1 MDYQKLILVG
11 NASTGAILRK
21 SKNGEVSFAT
31 FGVGVK
37 NSKERTSF
45 FPVVVF
51 GKLGESLIPY
61 IGKGRQVLVEG
72 RMEISKTG
80 RFNIVADRVMLGSIP
95 KETKPVEKT
104 EKTK

>member
-1 MDYQKLILVG
+1 MDYQKLIIVG
-11 NASTGAILRK
+11 NASTGAVLRK
-21 SKNGEVSFAT
+21 SKSGEVSFAT

-80 RFNIVADRVMLGSIP
+80 RFNIVADRVVLGSIP
-95 KETKPVEKT
+95 KDPKPAEKVEKT
-104 EKTK
+104 K